1 MAEGEQARASCD
13 GTFVDCTGYGGY
25 NPLDP
30 CKQSCVQPKNRLPS
44 ETPADT
50 RLEEIEEEGFQ
61 WIIRNGIRMKVQCR
75 KDSDG
80 VM

>member
-1 MAEGEQARASCD
+1 M
-13 GTFVDCTGYGGY
+13 
-25 NPLDP
+25 
-30 CKQSCVQPKNRLPS
+30 
-44 ETPADT
+44 PADT

-75 KDSDG
+75 RDSDG